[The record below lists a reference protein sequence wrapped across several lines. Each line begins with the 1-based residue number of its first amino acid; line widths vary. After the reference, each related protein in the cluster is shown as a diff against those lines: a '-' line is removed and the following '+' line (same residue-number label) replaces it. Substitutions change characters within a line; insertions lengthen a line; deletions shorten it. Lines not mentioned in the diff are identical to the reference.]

1 MEKCFN
7 KLTKVN
13 QLLVRLHL
21 HKNEENLGQLR
32 PLGERSLRQKLTAP
46 IP

>member
-13 QLLVRLHL
+13 QLFIRLHVR
-21 HKNEENLGQLR
+21 KNEENLGFLQ
-32 PLGERSLRQKLTAP
+32 PLGWASLRQQLTAP
-46 IP
+46 IL